1 MIKDMIG
8 SIIGAG
14 LSAAGAIAG
23 GIMSAKAMKNVKK
36 NLNRQMQDN
45 ESWYNAEYYADAT
58 QRADAQRAIQMTMED
73 VRKRNQ
79 QARAMQAVSGGTDES
94 VAAERADNNQ
104 AVSETMSSIAAQ
116 AANRKDA
123 IQQKYRA
130 TKSELNSQLNDL
142 EMQRAQAI
150 GQAVQGVT
158 GAGASIAGALG

>member
-45 ESWYNAEYYADAT
+45 DSWYNA
-58 QRADAQRAIQMTMED
+58 AQP
-73 VRKRNQ
+73 
-79 QARAMQAVSGGTDES
+79 
-94 VAAERADNNQ
+94 
-104 AVSETMSSIAAQ
+104 
-116 AANRKDA
+116 ANRKA
-123 IQQKYRA
+123 ARQQKYRA
-130 TKSELNSQLNDL
+130 TQSARNSQLNDL
-142 EMQRAQAI
+142 ELQRAQAI